1 MAFLNRFIHNKKLI
15 IGLWCSVIFFVFVK
29 HTFLSTPS
37 NNYLIFKYT
46 YVHAVDGENMYWR
59 HPHEYDDKNHYG
71 PIFSLV
77 FAPFAIL
84 PDALGELFYIGASV
98 LLLLW
103 AIYCLP
109 IKEWQKNVMLLICL
123 NELLTAGFNVQF
135 NISVAAIIL
144 FTYVLIIREKEF
156 FAPLPML
163 IGTFVKLYGI
173 VGLAFFFF
181 VKNKPKFI
189 VGCVAWS
196 IVLFLAPMILSS
208 PDYVVS
214 MYKEWF
220 LALVA
225 KNGENIS
232 LVSYQ
237 DFSVMGFV
245 RRIFG
250 DSTIPNLP
258 FLIGGVGLFG
268 LPYLRFSQYKNR
280 AFQLLLV
287 ASTLMFPVL
296 FSSSSEGATY
306 IIVFVGIALWFV
318 IQPQPYRWHHWVL
331 LGGVIFF
338 ASLNSTDLYPKEFR
352 DYLRLHAFKAFPCAL
367 VWLRIIY
374 EMLTKDFSLYQYDET
389 LPKLTTHQHAN
400 HFLCRDW

>member
-1 MAFLNRFIHNKKLI
+1 MTFLHRFIHNKKII
-15 IGLWCSVIFFVFVK
+15 IGLWCLVIFFVFIK
-29 HTFLSTPS
+29 HNFLSTPS
-37 NNYLIFKYT
+37 NNYFIFKYT
-46 YVHAVDGENMYWR
+46 YVHATEGENLYWR

-71 PIFSLV
+71 PVFSLV
-77 FAPFAIL
+77 FAPFALL
-84 PDALGELFYIGASV
+84 PDALGELVYIGASI

-103 AIYCLP
+103 AIYSLP
-109 IKEWQKNVMLLICL
+109 LKEWQKNAMLLICL

-135 NISVAAIIL
+135 NITVSALIL
-144 FTYVLIIREKEF
+144 LTYVFIIRGKDF
-156 FAPLPML
+156 LSPLPML
-163 IGTFVKLYGI
+163 VGTFVKLYGI

-189 VGCVAWS
+189 LGCVIWS
-196 IVLFLAPMILSS
+196 VVLFLAPMILSS
-208 PDYVVS
+208 PEYVIS

-225 KNGENIS
+225 KNGENVS

-237 DFSVMGFV
+237 DFSVMGFF
-245 RRIFG
+245 RRTLG
-250 DSTIPNLP
+250 DTTIPNLP
-258 FLIGGVGLFG
+258 FLLGGVVLFG
-268 LPYLRFSQYKNR
+268 LPYLRFAQYKNR
-280 AFQLLLV
+280 AFQLLLL

-318 IQPQPYRWHHWVL
+318 IQPQPYKWYHWAL

-352 DYLRLHAFKAFPCAL
+352 DFLRLHSFKAVPCTL

-374 EMLTKDFSLYQYDET
+374 EMLTKDFSGYQTEEKV
-389 LPKLTTHQHAN
+389 PEA
-400 HFLCRDW
+400 FPV